1 VKNDER
7 GLTLIEVIV
16 TLVILSIVGVIIWS
30 VFFQGYKQSQKS
42 ISKNSIIQETNLLVT
57 NLKKIHLTSDQYDI
71 DISTNC
77 KIVVT
82 QKNYNTNSPPQLV
95 SEPSQEF
102 GPTKVCFE
110 VIGNSTKVIDKSI
123 RQIDSTHTLVT
134 IEPNFEEVELT
145 ILASELSNKKN
156 NVTIKT
162 YLYKMKGADYN

>member
-1 VKNDER
+1 MKKDER

-16 TLVILSIVGVIIWS
+16 TLAILSIVSVIIWS
-30 VFFQGYKQSQKS
+30 VFFQGYKHSQKS

-57 NLKKIHLTSDQYDI
+57 NLKKVHQTSDQYVI

-82 QKNYNTNSPPQLV
+82 PKNYNSNTPPQLV
-95 SEPSQEF
+95 SGPTQEF
-102 GPTKVCFE
+102 GPSKVCFE
-110 VIGNSTKVIDKSI
+110 VTGKSTKVIDKSMKE
-123 RQIDSTHTLVT
+123 IDGTHTLIT
-134 IEPNFEEVELT
+134 IEPNSEEVELS